1 MTNRIA
7 LGIGLFLIVALTLDV
22 LLFGDQHIVFL
33 GKEFIDLL
41 HWVAFWR

>member
-7 LGIGLFLIVALTLDV
+7 IGIGLFLCLALTLDV

-33 GKEFIDLL
+33 GKKFIDLL